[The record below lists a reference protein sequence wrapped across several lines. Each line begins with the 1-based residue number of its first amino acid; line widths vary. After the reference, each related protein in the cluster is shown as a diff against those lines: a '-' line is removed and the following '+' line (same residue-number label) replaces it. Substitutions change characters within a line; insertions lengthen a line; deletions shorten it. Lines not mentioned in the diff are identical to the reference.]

1 MRALERK
8 LLRDVLRMRGQVLTV
23 ALVVGSGI
31 TGFLALRSSHAAL
44 SRARTTYYDAERF
57 GDVFA
62 RLRRAPNALRERVE
76 LLPGVERAYT
86 RVVDQIRI
94 PLAGEAQPPVGILVS
109 IPPSGIAP
117 LNGVRL
123 EQGRYP
129 EPGRAEEVVLLA
141 RFARRRSI
149 APGDTLAVVVKGV
162 RQVLRIVGLGNSPE
176 YVYPAQIGSA
186 SLNEEGTAVIWM
198 EEESAAAALGM
209 SGAFNDVVLGLSP
222 GAAPGA
228 VIAEIDVLLEPYGGL
243 GAVERRRQSSNEILE
258 GELAQLRSYATT
270 VPLIFLGVSAF
281 LLNIVL
287 SRLVELQRAEIATL
301 KAIGYSD
308 RAVALHY
315 FGFVSL
321 IVLLGTAIGVA
332 AGGWLGRGLTGVYG
346 DSFNLPY
353 LEHRLTLPMIATGA
367 LASLAAAAAGALSAA
382 RRIMRLAPAEAM
394 RPPAP
399 TVYRP
404 LIVDRLGLERFIGTA
419 WRMVARELERRPL
432 RTALSA
438 IGIALS
444 MGTLIVGRSL
454 FDSID
459 RLLEV
464 QFETAMRDDLSIG
477 LAEPAST
484 RAAREIAAIP
494 GVLRA
499 EGERSAAVRVS
510 AGHRYRDV
518 PLIGREEGAEL
529 RRVVDKLGVATA
541 VRAEG
546 ICLTAE
552 LGRILGVG
560 LGDFVDVRLLQGERR
575 RARLQVSAFSEELF
589 GLQAYMPLAA
599 MNRFLGEGPSVNAVH
614 LRVDPRQDPAIRTRL
629 GTWPD
634 IATVTSREAERAHIE
649 RQTASYQRVTM
660 LVITLAA
667 VAITIGV
674 VYNNARIALSLRSRE
689 LASLR
694 VLGFTRAEISRMLL
708 GEIAFDVL
716 LSLAPGV
723 LAGWALTWLVTAPV
737 ETERFR
743 WPVVMTAETCAFA
756 AGLVLAAATASAL
769 LVRRRL
775 DRLDLIA
782 VLKSRE

>member
-1 MRALERK
+1 
-8 LLRDVLRMRGQVLTV
+8 
-23 ALVVGSGI
+23 
-31 TGFLALRSSHAAL
+31 
-44 SRARTTYYDAERF
+44 
-57 GDVFA
+57 
-62 RLRRAPNALRERVE
+62 
-76 LLPGVERAYT
+76 
-86 RVVDQIRI
+86 
-94 PLAGEAQPPVGILVS
+94 
-109 IPPSGIAP
+109 
-117 LNGVRL
+117 
-123 EQGRYP
+123 
-129 EPGRAEEVVLLA
+129 
-141 RFARRRSI
+141 
-149 APGDTLAVVVKGV
+149 
-162 RQVLRIVGLGNSPE
+162 
-176 YVYPAQIGSA
+176 
-186 SLNEEGTAVIWM
+186 
-198 EEESAAAALGM
+198 
-209 SGAFNDVVLGLSP
+209 
-222 GAAPGA
+222 
-228 VIAEIDVLLEPYGGL
+228 
-243 GAVERRRQSSNEILE
+243 
-258 GELAQLRSYATT
+258 
-270 VPLIFLGVSAF
+270 
-281 LLNIVL
+281 
-287 SRLVELQRAEIATL
+287 
-301 KAIGYSD
+301 
-308 RAVALHY
+308 
-315 FGFVSL
+315 
-321 IVLLGTAIGVA
+321 
-332 AGGWLGRGLTGVYG
+332 
-346 DSFNLPY
+346 
-353 LEHRLTLPMIATGA
+353 
-367 LASLAAAAAGALSAA
+367 
-382 RRIMRLAPAEAM
+382 
-394 RPPAP
+394 
-399 TVYRP
+399 
-404 LIVDRLGLERFIGTA
+404 
-419 WRMVARELERRPL
+419 
-432 RTALSA
+432 
-438 IGIALS
+438 
-444 MGTLIVGRSL
+444 
-454 FDSID
+454 
-459 RLLEV
+459 
-464 QFETAMRDDLSIG
+464 
-477 LAEPAST
+477 AEPAST

-529 RRVVDKLGVATA
+529 RRVVDKLGIATA

-560 LGDFVDVRLLQGERR
+560 LGDSVDVRMLQGERR
-575 RARLQVSAFSEELF
+575 RTRLQVSAFSEELF

-614 LRVDPRQDPAIRTRL
+614 LRVDPRHDPAIRARL
-629 GTWPD
+629 GTWPR

-708 GEIAFDVL
+708 GEIAFEVL